1 MRFWLIIL
9 TIWSIAMSVSLFST
23 DIRFANAFIN
33 DEIASQPGINITEI
47 CNNKIDDDG
56 DGLIDNQ
63 DTNDCFIPPS
73 P

>member
-1 MRFWLIIL
+1 VRFLLIIL
-9 TIWSIAMSVSLFST
+9 TIWSVAVSLSLFPT
-23 DIRFANAFIN
+23 DIRLANAFIN

-56 DGLIDNQ
+56 DGLVDDQ
-63 DTNDCFIPPS
+63 DANDCFVPPT

>member
-1 MRFWLIIL
+1 V
-9 TIWSIAMSVSLFST
+9 AVSLSLFPT
-23 DIRFANAFIN
+23 DIRLANAFIN

-56 DGLIDNQ
+56 DGLVDNQ
-63 DTNDCFIPPS
+63 DTNDCFVPPT